1 MTNIPTISYALDAIG
16 VFGVIIGGY
25 LGTRSRFSQEKSK
38 DAVILIG
45 LQEKRIK
52 ILEDTNKELETKLGL
67 LNDSI
72 NQMNG
77 ELTSYRKLKTVD
89 PSILINLTST
99 LNALLEAVTKD
110 GIHIATQKVDTQ
122 VIKESIK

>member
-1 MTNIPTISYALDAIG
+1 MTNIPTITYVLDTMGVTGAI
-16 VFGVIIGGY
+16 VGGY
-25 LGTRSRFSQEKSK
+25 VASRSRYSQDKSK

-52 ILEDTNKELETKLGL
+52 ILEDTNKELENKLSL

-77 ELTSYRKLKTVD
+77 ELASYRKLKTVD

-99 LNALLEAVTKD
+99 LNALLETLTKD

-122 VIKESIK
+122 VIKESR